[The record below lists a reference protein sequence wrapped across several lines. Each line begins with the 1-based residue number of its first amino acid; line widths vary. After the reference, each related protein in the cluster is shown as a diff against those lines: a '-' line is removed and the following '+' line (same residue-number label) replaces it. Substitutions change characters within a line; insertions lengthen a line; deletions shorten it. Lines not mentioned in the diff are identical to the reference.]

1 METTQERLFK
11 LEMRLAAIEYLVA
24 NMYAVA
30 IAQVPDAE
38 RRMKAANEALRANL
52 RGQVVPGVDAAWSDH
67 IMAEM
72 QDAMERVLVMMEEM
86 VANLAKAQA
95 SGAAKAATSVPLA
108 THRGSAMSAMRTA
121 WLRLS
126 S

>member
-72 QDAMERVLVMMEEM
+72 QDAIRR
-86 VANLAKAQA
+86 
-95 SGAAKAATSVPLA
+95 SGGL
-108 THRGSAMSAMRTA
+108 
-121 WLRLS
+121 
-126 S
+126 